1 MNGFGSGSEE
11 GMQFYVYPADSA
23 ACDLDVSQTGAGEYT
38 IEAEKVSFTG
48 LKPRGDIV
56 NAGATLVE
64 NFNGYQGSN
73 HTKDCMQAGSFMTL
87 SIKLAPNQKVK
98 VQARVSAYVGSGT
111 FTATAFVNGYT
122 NWNAMTGNY
131 TAGEWNVVDVTGLI
145 DFSVHKVCNGDVLT
159 LSMRAENG
167 GSGGFPWIDSFIVTV
182 S

>member
-1 MNGFGSGSEE
+1 
-11 GMQFYVYPADSA
+11 
-23 ACDLDVSQTGAGEYT
+23 
-38 IEAEKVSFTG
+38 
-48 LKPRGDIV
+48 
-56 NAGATLVE
+56 
-64 NFNGYQGSN
+64 
-73 HTKDCMQAGSFMTL
+73 MQAGSCMSL

-98 VQARVSAYVGSGT
+98 VQARVSAYVGEGT

-131 TAGEWNVVDVTGLI
+131 TAGEWNLVDVTNLI